1 MIECVKARNLTEA
14 IMRRILAILILSSI
28 LLSMTGCS
36 KKSPRLDVENF
47 EKYVLSDM
55 GLERKAGATLDAPGY
70 YNMDD
75 TIDNSDASSMKRD
88 HYAQVYSKSE
98 KMPIGEMYMVYTDYQ
113 TEDDARNYFTQ
124 LVTDEKSMLDS
135 SAIQRTVDEGTDYLL
150 VLTQQTDLRW
160 QFECLYIN
168 KDVILFSAIIMATDE
183 INKLDIEWIKQ
194 IKELFEDLRIRQP
207 LKLSQ
212 QLSDLIK

>member
-1 MIECVKARNLTEA
+1 MIECVKPRNLTEA

-55 GLERKAGATLDAPGY
+55 DLERKVGATLDAPGY
-70 YNMDD
+70 YNMDG

-124 LVTDEKSMLDS
+124 LVTDEKSMLES

-168 KDVILFSAIIMATDE
+168 KDVILFSAVIMATDE

>member
-1 MIECVKARNLTEA
+1 
-14 IMRRILAILILSSI
+14 MRRILAILILSSI

-55 GLERKAGATLDAPGY
+55 GLERKVGATLDAPGY

-124 LVTDEKSMLDS
+124 LVTDEKSMLES

>member
-1 MIECVKARNLTEA
+1 MIECVKPRNLTEA
-14 IMRRILAILILSSI
+14 IMRRILAIMILSSI

-55 GLERKAGATLDAPGY
+55 GLERKVGATLDAPGY

-124 LVTDEKSMLDS
+124 LVTDEKSMLES

>member
-1 MIECVKARNLTEA
+1 MH
-14 IMRRILAILILSSI
+14 RILAILILSSI

-47 EKYVLSDM
+47 EKCVLSDM
-55 GLERKAGATLDAPGY
+55 GLERKVGATLDAPGY

-124 LVTDEKSMLDS
+124 LVTDEKSMLES

>member
-1 MIECVKARNLTEA
+1 MIECVKPRNLTEA

-98 KMPIGEMYMVYTDYQ
+98 KMPIGSIKITAQKKIRRVT
-113 TEDDARNYFTQ
+113 TTVSKPRALIFT
-124 LVTDEKSMLDS
+124 M
-135 SAIQRTVDEGTDYLL
+135 QRE
-150 VLTQQTDLRW
+150 
-160 QFECLYIN
+160 
-168 KDVILFSAIIMATDE
+168 
-183 INKLDIEWIKQ
+183 
-194 IKELFEDLRIRQP
+194 
-207 LKLSQ
+207 
-212 QLSDLIK
+212 

>member
-1 MIECVKARNLTEA
+1 MIECVKPRNLTEA
-14 IMRRILAILILSSI
+14 IMHRILAILILSSI

-47 EKYVLSDM
+47 EKFVLSDM
-55 GLERKAGATLDAPGY
+55 GLERKVGATLDAPGY

-124 LVTDEKSMLDS
+124 LVTDEKSMLES

>member
-1 MIECVKARNLTEA
+1 V
-14 IMRRILAILILSSI
+14 
-28 LLSMTGCS
+28 G
-36 KKSPRLDVENF
+36 V
-47 EKYVLSDM
+47 
-55 GLERKAGATLDAPGY
+55 ERKPGATLDAPGY

-150 VLTQQTDLRW
+150 VLPQQTDLRW

>member
-1 MIECVKARNLTEA
+1 MIECVKPRNLTEA

-55 GLERKAGATLDAPGY
+55 GLERKVGATLDAPGY

-124 LVTDEKSMLDS
+124 LVTDEKSMLES